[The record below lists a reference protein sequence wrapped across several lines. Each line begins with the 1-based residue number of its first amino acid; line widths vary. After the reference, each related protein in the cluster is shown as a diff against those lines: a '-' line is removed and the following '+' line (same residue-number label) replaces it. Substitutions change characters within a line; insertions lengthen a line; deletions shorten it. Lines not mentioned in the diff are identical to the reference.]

1 MIFSIFRSRGER
13 ELEGIVESMKIN
25 LANNYKEPAHKD
37 RERIKERA
45 EALYS
50 ERKINESVYKK
61 YMRIYEEYTIKL
73 KDYKH

>member
-1 MIFSIFRSRGER
+1 MLGLFKSRGER

-25 LANNYKEPAHKD
+25 LQNNYKEPAHND
-37 RERIKERA
+37 RKRIRERA

-50 ERKINESVYKK
+50 EGRISEAVYRK

>member
-37 RERIKERA
+37 REKIKERA

>member
-25 LANNYKEPAHKD
+25 LANNYTEPAHKD
-37 RERIKERA
+37 REKIKERA

>member
-13 ELEGIVESMKIN
+13 ELESIVESMKIN

-45 EALYS
+45 EGLYS
-50 ERKINESVYKK
+50 ERKIKESVYRK